1 LDTAVKLGE
10 RRIIRT
16 VWEHLDHADNTPVPF
31 GDDVSAVEC
40 DGHLAVLKTDMLVA
54 KTDMPPQM
62 TVWQAARKTVVMN
75 VSDLAAKGAEPLGLL
90 VSLGI
95 PPSFARRDIEQLA
108 KGLNAGAREYGIYVL
123 GGDTSET
130 DDLIISISAFGRV
143 SKGDLILRSGARP
156 GDIAATTGPFGLAS
170 SGLKILTEKLAAPK
184 ALRAK
189 LVDAVLT
196 PHARLK
202 EGLALAKT
210 GAATASIDSSDGLA
224 WSLHEVSRAS
234 NVGFTIDNLPVSQET
249 LQFAEMHSLDP
260 TELTL
265 YGGEEYELVVAIN
278 PEQLKEAEA
287 AVAQCGG
294 RLMKIGRATAE
305 KKLVLRQKAMTVEIE
320 ARGYEHFK

>member
-1 LDTAVKLGE
+1 MKLGE

-16 VWEHLDHADNTPVPF
+16 IWEHLDHADNTPVPF
-31 GDDVSAVEC
+31 GDDVSAVEY
-40 DGHLAVLKTDMLVA
+40 DGHLTVLKTDMLVA

-62 TVWQAARKTVVMN
+62 TCWQAARKTVVMN

-95 PPSFARRDIEQLA
+95 PRSFARRDIEQLA

-130 DDLIISISAFGRV
+130 DDLIISISAFGRA

-156 GDIAATTGPFGLAS
+156 GDIAATTGPFGLTS
-170 SGLKILTEKLAAPK
+170 SGLRVLTEKLGAPK
-184 ALRAK
+184 ALRAR
-189 LVDAVLT
+189 LVDAVLM
-196 PHARLK
+196 PHARLE

-210 GAATASIDSSDGLA
+210 GATTASIDSSDGLA

-260 TELTL
+260 IELTL

-278 PEQLKEAEA
+278 PEQWKEAEA

-305 KKLVLRQKAMTVEIE
+305 KKLVLSQKATTVEIE